1 MQHPPRTAFWRW
13 QVLSILIAMSVFFVN
28 VNAQIQESFEGFMN
42 GVRSNAVAGTVTF
55 QRKEGKYPLDSG
67 LALEETDFVRTGS
80 DGYAEILLQPGNY
93 LRVGSDSE
101 CQILSD
107 QHDKMKF
114 KLNRGS
120 ITIEILA
127 HDGVSSFL
135 YTPDQAAELI
145 RVITPDSEVFIT
157 RPGIFRINAA
167 GGRTELI
174 ARNGEAL
181 INGHR
186 VKDKR
191 RAVAANGSVTIDE
204 ISGRNEDGL
213 DAWARER
220 AERLIKANKSLKRD
234 SPWAQRAKEGK
245 EMSVEFPD
253 EETKENT
260 GRVISAKPGAVN
272 FVENGVEFT
281 PSDGEWTPLTESSQL
296 ETGNKVRTNPISLVE
311 LVLLPDMHLRLDSAS
326 EVLFK
331 QLSNDVISIKLLH
344 GSAILDVARFDRK
357 QAPQITL
364 EGSSTSAVI
373 DQEGNYRIDVK
384 PADEAITIRE
394 GRVISN
400 ERPVGKC
407 RRISGGNV
415 TDCDKKRYDNFD
427 FWSEH
432 RGEGELFNG
441 RVTVAVTT
449 HLIRVRS
456 FRFKTNG
463 FWYQQPGQTF
473 YTFVPFTSL
482 MFKSP
487 YGGSYSTALAARN
500 GFDRMF
506 TGPGAR
512 PTFRRAPPIVPPDQ

>member
-1 MQHPPRTAFWRW
+1 MPHPPRIAFWRW
-13 QVLSILIAMSVFFVN
+13 PVLSILIALSVFSVN

-42 GVRSNAVAGTVTF
+42 GIRSNAVAGTVTF
-55 QRKEGKYPLDSG
+55 QRKDGKYPLDQG
-67 LALEETDFVRTGS
+67 LTFEEGDFVRTGA
-80 DGYAEILLQPGNY
+80 DGYAELLLQPGNY

-101 CQILSD
+101 WQILSD
-107 QHDKMKF
+107 RHDKMRL

-135 YTPDQAAELI
+135 YTQEQAAELI

-167 GGRTELI
+167 GGRTEVI

-204 ISGRNEDGL
+204 INGRNEDGL
-213 DAWARER
+213 DVWARER
-220 AERLIKANKSLKRD
+220 AEKLIKANKSLKRD

-260 GRVISAKPGAVN
+260 GRVISAKPGAVS
-272 FVENGVEFT
+272 FVEDGVEFT
-281 PSDGEWTPLTESSQL
+281 DSDGEWTPLTEGSQL
-296 ETGNKVRTNPISLVE
+296 ETEDKVRTNTISFVE
-311 LVLLPDMHLRLDSAS
+311 LVLLPDMHLRLDGAS
-326 EVLFK
+326 EVHFK
-331 QLSNDVISIKLLH
+331 QLSNDVISIKLLR

-357 QAPQITL
+357 QAPQITI

-373 DQEGNYRIDVK
+373 DHEGNYRIDVR
-384 PADEAITIRE
+384 PADDAITIRE
-394 GRVISN
+394 GRVIFN
-400 ERPVGKC
+400 ERPVGSC
-407 RRISGGNV
+407 RRISGGTV
-415 TDCDKKRYDNFD
+415 ADCYKKRYDSFD

-441 RVTVAVTT
+441 RVTVAVAT
-449 HLIRVRS
+449 HLMRVRA
-456 FRFKTNG
+456 FRFKTTG

-487 YGGSYSTALAARN
+487 YGGSYSTALTERR
-500 GFDRMF
+500 GFERIF
-506 TGPGAR
+506 TGSGPR
-512 PTFRRAPPIVPPDQ
+512 PTFRRAPPIVPPDR